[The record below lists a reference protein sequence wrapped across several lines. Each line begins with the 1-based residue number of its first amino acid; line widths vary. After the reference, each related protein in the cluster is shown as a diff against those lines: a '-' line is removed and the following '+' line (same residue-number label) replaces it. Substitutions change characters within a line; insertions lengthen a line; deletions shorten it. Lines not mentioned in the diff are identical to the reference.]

1 MYYPQEEDIIQLD
14 IVQLGLP
21 LNASISSWN
30 SLSFKKSIMSS
41 LVESFDRSSTDA
53 ITKTDEKTSIDSG
66 ECSPDG
72 RFSQTERLGQYKS

>member
-1 MYYPQEEDIIQLD
+1 
-14 IVQLGLP
+14 
-21 LNASISSWN
+21 
-30 SLSFKKSIMSS
+30 MSS

-72 RFSQTERLGQYKS
+72 RFSQTERLGVGLLVEGRGFQVEGTNFSCFSFYPSYKKYIK

>member
-1 MYYPQEEDIIQLD
+1 
-14 IVQLGLP
+14 
-21 LNASISSWN
+21 
-30 SLSFKKSIMSS
+30 MSS